1 MKSGTVFWGG
11 AIAVGA
17 VLAAASFHELSRRP
31 PSSESQWVAPLA
43 TPPGITLQL
52 RTVDVKTRPA
62 PPAEMVF
69 ADQKGMSLYSHAA
82 NAGDATCAGECLTQ
96 MLPAL
101 APTGAMPIGDW
112 SLNARA
118 DGTRQWVYRG
128 APLFRFEGD
137 AAIGDAHGERAAWH
151 AVALRPAAGMVL
163 RAGIDVREIDDAGGT
178 ALVDSSGLTV
188 YAFNREAAHE
198 AQCAESGECM
208 AHWRP
213 LQAPG
218 IAVAAGDFAL
228 ISRDDGI
235 AQWAYRGKP
244 LYTFDGDTKPL
255 DVNGIDIDPRFQ
267 VALFRRFFMP
277 ADATIRRIIPLGAIL
292 TTARGAT
299 LYQRDRA
306 LTSEEGHDFREDHG
320 PPALGRSFGTAT
332 CDANCATTW
341 RPYAAPPDAV
351 PSGFWDIAAR
361 PDGTR
366 QWVYK
371 GFALYTYAADKPG
384 EINGNEIYDLAQVRD
399 TAKAG
404 GGDGGG
410 DTAGAAS
417 VEEKLGR
424 GIPPK
429 IGTGVG
435 ALFWHAV
442 VP

>member
-1 MKSGTVFWGG
+1 
-11 AIAVGA
+11 
-17 VLAAASFHELSRRP
+17 
-31 PSSESQWVAPLA
+31 
-43 TPPGITLQL
+43 LQL
-52 RTVDVKTRPA
+52 RTADVKARPA
-62 PPAEMVF
+62 PAAEVVL
-69 ADQKGMSLYSHAA
+69 ADEKGMTLYSHAS
-82 NAGDATCAGECLTQ
+82 NAGDATCADECLGQ

-101 APTGAMPIGDW
+101 APKGAMSIGDW
-112 SLNARA
+112 SLHARA

-128 APLFRFEGD
+128 APLFRFKGD
-137 AAIGDAHGERAAWH
+137 AAIGDANGAGDAWH
-151 AVALRPAAGMVL
+151 TAALRPAAGMVL

-178 ALVDSSGLTV
+178 VLVDSSGLTV
-188 YAFNREAAHE
+188 YASNREAAHE
-198 AQCAESGECM
+198 APCAGSGGCR

-213 LQAPG
+213 LQAGG
-218 IAVAAGDFAL
+218 IAVAAGDFSV

-255 DVNGIDIDPRFQ
+255 DVNGINVDPRFQ
-267 VALFRRFFMP
+267 VALIRRFFMP
-277 ADATIRRIIPLGAIL
+277 ADATIRRIVPLGNIL
-292 TTARGAT
+292 TTVGGAT

-341 RPYAAPPDAV
+341 RPYAAPSDTV
-351 PSGFWDIAAR
+351 PSGFWEIATR

-384 EINGNEIYDLAQVRD
+384 EINGNEIYDLAQVGD
-399 TAKAG
+399 TVKAG
-404 GGDGGG
+404 DNGGVG
-410 DTAGAAS
+410 DTAAADP
-417 VEEKLGR
+417 VEEKLAR

>member
-1 MKSGTVFWGG
+1 
-11 AIAVGA
+11 
-17 VLAAASFHELSRRP
+17 
-31 PSSESQWVAPLA
+31 
-43 TPPGITLQL
+43 
-52 RTVDVKTRPA
+52 
-62 PPAEMVF
+62 
-69 ADQKGMSLYSHAA
+69 
-82 NAGDATCAGECLTQ
+82 
-96 MLPAL
+96 
-101 APTGAMPIGDW
+101 
-112 SLNARA
+112 
-118 DGTRQWVYRG
+118 
-128 APLFRFEGD
+128 
-137 AAIGDAHGERAAWH
+137 
-151 AVALRPAAGMVL
+151 
-163 RAGIDVREIDDAGGT
+163 
-178 ALVDSSGLTV
+178 
-188 YAFNREAAHE
+188 
-198 AQCAESGECM
+198 
-208 AHWRP
+208 
-213 LQAPG
+213 
-218 IAVAAGDFAL
+218 VAAGDFAS

-371 GFALYTYAADKPG
+371 GFALYTYSADKPG
-384 EINGNEIYDLAQVRD
+384 EITGNEIYDLAQIRD

-410 DTAGAAS
+410 DTAGADS
-417 VEEKLGR
+417 VEEKLAR

>member
-31 PSSESQWVAPLA
+31 PSSQSQWLAPLA

-52 RTVDVKTRPA
+52 RSTDVKARPA
-62 PPAEMVF
+62 PAAEVVF
-69 ADQKGMSLYSHAA
+69 ADEKGMTLYSHAA
-82 NAGDATCAGECLTQ
+82 NAGDAACADECLTQ

-101 APTGAMPIGDW
+101 APKGAMSIGDW
-112 SLNARA
+112 SHLSRA
-118 DGTRQWVYRG
+118 DGTWQWVYRG
-128 APLFRFEGD
+128 APLFGFKGD
-137 AAIGDAHGERAAWH
+137 TAIGDVKGESDGWH
-151 AVALRPAAGMVL
+151 AVALHPAAGMVL

-198 AQCAESGECM
+198 APCADGRDCM
-208 AHWRP
+208 VHWRP
-213 LQAPG
+213 LQAGG
-218 IAVAAGDFAL
+218 IAMAAGDFSL

-267 VALFRRFFMP
+267 VALIRRFFMP
-277 ADATIRRIIPLGAIL
+277 ADATIRRIVPLGNIL
-292 TTARGAT
+292 TTVGGAT

-332 CDANCATTW
+332 CDANCASTW
-341 RPYAAPPDAV
+341 RPYAAPADAV
-351 PSGFWDIAAR
+351 PSGFWAIATR

-371 GFALYTYAADKPG
+371 EFALYTYAADKSG

-404 GGDGGG
+404 GNAGMG
-410 DTAGAAS
+410 DTAAADP
-417 VEEKLGR
+417 VEANLAR

-435 ALFWHAV
+435 AMFWHAV